1 MEIGKY
7 NLVDFIEN
15 QKKDDEEE
23 EGELDWQEA
32 NILVK

>member
-23 EGELDWQEA
+23 GELDWQEA